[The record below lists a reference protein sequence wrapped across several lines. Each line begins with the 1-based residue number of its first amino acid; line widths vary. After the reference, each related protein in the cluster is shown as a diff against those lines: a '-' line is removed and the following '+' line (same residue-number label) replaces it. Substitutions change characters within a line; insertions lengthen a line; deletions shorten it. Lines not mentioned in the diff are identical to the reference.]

1 MLGKSVYIVCVTGR
15 KLYLD
20 KYNKIFYFL
29 KTNYCYRFSLKKP
42 ILVRLKLQPSPVLA
56 VTFTVYL
63 GAFSLYC
70 IRTEEDLQ

>member
-1 MLGKSVYIVCVTGR
+1 MFGKSVYIVCVTGR
-15 KLYLD
+15 KLNLD

-56 VTFTVYL
+56 VTFTVYF
-63 GAFSLYC
+63 GGF
-70 IRTEEDLQ
+70 

>member
-20 KYNKIFYFL
+20 KYNKIFL

-56 VTFTVYL
+56 VTFTVYF
-63 GAFSLYC
+63 GGF
-70 IRTEEDLQ
+70 